1 MGCICAKP
9 SPGGPSPSPVRLVPS
24 PIYRSPPPSYKASN
38 LEPDHSVPEE
48 HLANKSGAG
57 ATKNCFAQPSGGH
70 SSADTLPK
78 SPRYITKATQTSE
91 HSSSGD
97 YSSANPP
104 PLSPQYNA
112 KATQTSGAYSSGYYS
127 LGYSFPI
134 SSQYD
139 NRFNLP
145 LPEPYNRPASMY
157 QVADKD
163 RGRTPD
169 FHGYET
175 SQDRARR
182 RSRSSSR
189 SPNRTIIP
197 CEWPGCAATFS
208 RKADV
213 NRHMYSTHGR
223 IEYIDCPVKN
233 CARKGENGFARK
245 DHLLKH
251 QLVHPVREDKVRY
264 IDCPFYHCKRT
275 GRPDDGFA
283 SRDSLVMHQRIVHG
297 MVMMPED
304 LPKAK
309 GRHAKRRIWCR

>member
-1 MGCICAKP
+1 MGCICATP
-9 SPGGPSPSPVRLVPS
+9 SPGGPPPSPVRLVPS
-24 PIYRSPPPSYKASN
+24 PIRRSPPPSYKASN

-48 HLANKSGAG
+48 HLASKSGAG

-104 PLSPQYNA
+104 PISPKYNA

-127 LGYSFPI
+127 LGYSYPI

-139 NRFNLP
+139 NRFNFP
-145 LPEPYNRPASMY
+145 LPDPYNRPSSMY
-157 QVADKD
+157 KVADRD

-182 RSRSSSR
+182 RSRSRSS
-189 SPNRTIIP
+189 SPTSRRVP
-197 CEWPGCAATFS
+197 CEWPGCNATFS
-208 RKADV
+208 VVADAKVYKHV
-213 NRHMYSTHGR
+213 NCTHH
-223 IEYIDCPVKN
+223 IFEKYIDCPIES
-233 CARKGENGFARK
+233 CDRKGENGFANK

-251 QLVHPVREDKVRY
+251 KREFHCMDLPKRDQIQYGKHSRRASAFDASKY
-264 IDCPFYHCKRT
+264 IDCPINSCGCKGEHGFERE
-275 GRPDDGFA
+275 DDL
-283 SRDSLVMHQRIVHG
+283 RNHKRWVHY
-297 MVMMPED
+297 
-304 LPKAK
+304 
-309 GRHAKRRIWCR
+309 IF